1 MLETFLKEGIKK
13 GRKDGMKEA
22 ALRMLAA
29 GKYVLEEIADISG
42 LSLEEVNQLKI
53 ERKI

>member
-1 MLETFLKEGIKK
+1 
-13 GRKDGMKEA
+13 MKEA